1 VWDTVLI
8 TKTAWSWGA
17 YVDRLEEGWLNSA
30 EANGADGGSFVDWA
44 EGTHKAA
51 QTVWNVLPANRVLDD
66 VYYQGVQPILDKQ
79 LGLAGLRLGRFL
91 NEAYDS
97 AVCPRP

>member
-1 VWDTVLI
+1 
-8 TKTAWSWGA
+8 
-17 YVDRLEEGWLNSA
+17 LEEGWLKST
-30 EANGADGGSFVDWA
+30 EATGADGGSFVDWA

-51 QTVWNVLPANRVLDD
+51 QTVWNLLPANHVLDD
-66 VYYQGVQPILDKQ
+66 AYYQAVQPILDKQ

-91 NEAYDS
+91 NDAYDS